1 MNLPDMNRTVVALCS
16 ILILLSGCSE
26 FQSSESGYEHKINLN
41 EIEDDELLVELAFTG
56 ELADVSHFCLPKIV
70 PGIYAAL
77 NYGRFIDDLE
87 AFDKKGRSLKVHRTD
102 SNCWKINDAKNVAT
116 VKYKVNDGWE
126 SFDFQGIRPYRSS
139 ESHFDSSVV
148 ILNANAVFGYFLRHE
163 HLPFRISVKKP

>member
-1 MNLPDMNRTVVALCS
+1 MNRTVVALCS

-126 SFDFQGIRPYRSS
+126 SFDFQGIRACK
-139 ESHFDSSVV
+139 FLCVTDLGVV
-148 ILNANAVFGYFLRHE
+148 SDQEITNEAKEENEEQGRRATG
-163 HLPFRISVKKP
+163 